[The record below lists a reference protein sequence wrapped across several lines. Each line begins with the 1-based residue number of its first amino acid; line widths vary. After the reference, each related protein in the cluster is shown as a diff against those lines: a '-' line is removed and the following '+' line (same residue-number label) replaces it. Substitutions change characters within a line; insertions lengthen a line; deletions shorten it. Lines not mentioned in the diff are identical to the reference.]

1 MISKQKYFK
10 VTHLLLLILLLVVSL
25 TLTACTDD
33 SATDSSDHRAVSY
46 KPKQVKMYSNA
57 TLSQMYQAFPSKTK
71 MSVKYQKTKDNSY
84 RNQLLEVALKQ
95 GDLDTIVAICHYN
108 PTNLNKAYVY
118 ACGWNVEYDRAN
130 VENYAVCLIYYYD
143 LMPAKGKKQIPPL
156 LYKVIKACENDP
168 KGKSINVTYSNDD
181 HEQNN
186 DDDEQKALLWQQMM
200 NQWMMTKR

>member
-143 LMPAKGKKQIPPL
+143 LMPAKGKKTNTTTFI
-156 LYKVIKACENDP
+156 
-168 KGKSINVTYSNDD
+168 
-181 HEQNN
+181 
-186 DDDEQKALLWQQMM
+186 
-200 NQWMMTKR
+200 